1 MKCPYCGYIDSKVTD
16 SRNTPESNAIRR
28 RRECLQCQ
36 KRFTTFET
44 VELTVQV
51 RKRNG
56 TYEDFSLE
64 KLIRGIAAS
73 CRHTK
78 VSYDRVRTLAADI
91 SAEMMEKNI
100 REIDSIAIGEMVM
113 RHLKK
118 LDTIAYIRFAC
129 VYKRFKDM
137 DELMDAIHTA
147 SDNNVGNI
155 E

>member
-16 SRNTPESNAIRR
+16 SRNTPESGSIRR
-28 RRECLQCQ
+28 RRECLKCQ

-64 KLIRGIAAS
+64 KLLRGIAAS

-78 VSYDRVRTLAADI
+78 VSYDMVRAMAADI
-91 SAEMMEKNI
+91 SAEIMEKNL
-100 REIDSIAIGEMVM
+100 REIDSIDIGEMVM

-147 SDNNVGNI
+147 SD
-155 E
+155 